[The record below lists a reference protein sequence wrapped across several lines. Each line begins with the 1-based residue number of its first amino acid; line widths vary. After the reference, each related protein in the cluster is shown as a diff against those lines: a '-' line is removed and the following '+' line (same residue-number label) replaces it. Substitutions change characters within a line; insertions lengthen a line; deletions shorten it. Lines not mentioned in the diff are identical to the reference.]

1 MQCFA
6 HEYWWGVYVDWML
19 RGNRHLSDEIGQLTQ
34 LAGIR
39 RIHHAFECSHPFS
52 NRYVKGSP
60 VDMSTM
66 FSLTN
71 VPTKHVLCRTTVF

>member
-1 MQCFA
+1 
-6 HEYWWGVYVDWML
+6 
-19 RGNRHLSDEIGQLTQ
+19 LTQ
-34 LAGIR
+34 LPGIR

-60 VDMSTM
+60 VNVSTM